1 MVINNGLGML
11 TFEKPSWPN
20 QLRRYR
26 IIHVQPL
33 ARKLIVTC
41 LDAYFCG
48 VDIRDGKTAKHN
60 VWNPKYPIYS
70 PYVYLD
76 LRLSIH

>member
-11 TFEKPSWPN
+11 TFEKPSWLN

-26 IIHVQPL
+26 IIHVQPV

-41 LDAYFCG
+41 LDAHFSG
-48 VDIRDGKTAKHN
+48 VDIRDGKIAKRK
-60 VWNPKYPIYS
+60 VWNAKYPIFS
-70 PYVYLD
+70 
-76 LRLSIH
+76 